1 MFLRFDKEGMNM
13 KKVYMSPE
21 MEVLK
26 CTMVEDVIM
35 ASIETT
41 LPSQAVDPTDSSE
54 LPVLPGSPELH
65 DDF

>member
-1 MFLRFDKEGMNM
+1 M

-26 CTMVEDVIM
+26 CTIVEDVIM
-35 ASIETT
+35 ASSEIV
-41 LPSQAVDPTDSSE
+41 LPSQAVDPTESSIPTMPDN
-54 LPVLPGSPELH
+54 L